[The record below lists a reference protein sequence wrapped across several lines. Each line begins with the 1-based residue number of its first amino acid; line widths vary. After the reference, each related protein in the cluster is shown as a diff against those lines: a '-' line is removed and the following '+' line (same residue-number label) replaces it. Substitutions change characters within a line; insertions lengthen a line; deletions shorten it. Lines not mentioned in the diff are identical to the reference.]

1 MRLRLRLRRE
11 LRLPQR
17 QPRTPAGR
25 AGGANEG
32 RAHRGYA
39 PRRRAGGMNVF
50 NHHVYEYRKG
60 VRRLV
65 LHTTAKAY
73 QAAIEAALRRKK
85 ISYLLYPLGAGKI
98 NVFFGDAACIE
109 VIKAFNKHNLFE
121 LTDEEDFILGIMLG
135 YDTAKQ
141 CERYL
146 GRTARN
152 ATSGSRMHAA

>member
-1 MRLRLRLRRE
+1 
-11 LRLPQR
+11 
-17 QPRTPAGR
+17 
-25 AGGANEG
+25 
-32 RAHRGYA
+32 
-39 PRRRAGGMNVF
+39 MNVF

-60 VRRLV
+60 IRRLI
-65 LHTTAKAY
+65 LHTTAKAQ

-98 NVFFGDAACIE
+98 NVFFGDAPCIE
-109 VIKAFNKHNLFE
+109 VIKTFNKRNLFE

-146 GRTARN
+146 GRCVRATAARLRV
-152 ATSGSRMHAA
+152 A